1 MVRAAMI
8 SLWRFFIP
16 IVLAWLAVH
25 APASAECY
33 YPPEPAAQLAAAG
46 EVSGTTFTDRFGRMV
61 AGVTVNGRG
70 PYRFIVDTGAN
81 RSVLSTA
88 LAEELGLTSNGT
100 GEVHSVHG
108 VTTAPLVRISTLQ
121 YGDMN
126 LQNEE
131 LPLLG
136 GQVLAGE
143 AGLLGVD
150 GMRDLRLRLDFEH
163 HCIEIT
169 PSRGAR
175 RLRGWAQIRGE
186 LHFGHLVVVRGTI
199 NGLHVNLLVDTG
211 SDSSLANTALRDAL
225 NARVRHDRAQ
235 VDYAI
240 AYTAGEPVIL
250 ENSILLPRF
259 NMGELEVRNVT
270 AYVGDFH
277 IFQLWNL
284 LDEPTLLIGMDVLTQ
299 ARGLAID
306 YGRGAVY
313 LHIRDELQFGTRLLN

>member
-1 MVRAAMI
+1 MT
-8 SLWRFFIP
+8 SLWRLWALAA
-16 IVLAWLAVH
+16 LAWFA
-25 APASAECY
+25 ANATAAAECY
-33 YPPEPAAQLAAAG
+33 YPPEPAAQLASAE
-46 EVSGTTFTDRFGRMV
+46 EVSGTTWQDRFGRMV

-81 RSVLSTA
+81 RSVLSAA
-88 LAEELGLTSNGT
+88 LAQELGLTPDGT

-108 VTTAPLVRISTLQ
+108 VTTAPLVRVTTLQ

-126 LQNEE
+126 LQNEQ
-131 LPLLG
+131 LPLLQ

-150 GMRDLRLRLDFEH
+150 GMSNLRLRMDFER

-169 PSRGAR
+169 PSRTAR
-175 RLRGWAQIRGE
+175 RLRGWAAIRGQ

-199 NGLHVNLLVDTG
+199 SGLHVNLLIDTG
-211 SDSSLANTALRDAL
+211 SDSSLANPALRDAL
-225 NARVRHDRAQ
+225 NARVRHDRTQ

-259 NMGELEVRNVT
+259 SMGELEVRNVT

-284 LDEPTLLIGMDVLTQ
+284 IDEPTLLIGMDVLTQ

-313 LHIRDELQFGTRLLN
+313 LHIRDDLDFGSRLLN